1 MPRDVE
7 RELTLARQ
15 TRSLTG
21 TSTAL
26 GRLSLNQATIPAWTL
41 PEAAAAC
48 ARAGLGWIAPW
59 RDRVAEVGLGASIR
73 AIRDA
78 GLGVSSLCRGG
89 WFGAADGAGRRDRMD
104 DNRRAVEE
112 AAELGAACLILVCG
126 PAPDRSLRAARDY
139 VAEAVARLAEHA
151 ASHGVALA
159 VEPLHPMYCA
169 DRSVIV
175 TLAQALAVATPAGPG
190 ERVGVVVD
198 AYHVWW
204 DPELYERVSACKGR
218 ILGFHVSD
226 WLVPTP
232 DMLNGRGLPG
242 EGVIELRRLRQAV
255 DGAGYAGPIEVEI
268 FNEELW
274 ALPAAEALSLV
285 AARYLAHVA
294 DQEV

>member
-1 MPRDVE
+1 M
-7 RELTLARQ
+7 TLA
-15 TRSLTG
+15 T
-21 TSTAL
+21 TAL

-41 PEAAAAC
+41 PQAAEAC

-59 RDRVAEVGLGASIR
+59 RDRVSEVGLEASAR

-78 GLGVSSLCRGG
+78 GLRVSSLCRGG
-89 WFGAADGAGRRDRMD
+89 WFDGFDEAARRDRMD
-104 DNRRAVEE
+104 DNRRAVDE
-112 AAELGAACLILVCG
+112 AAELGAACLVLVCG

-139 VAEAVARLAEHA
+139 VTEAVARLAEHA
-151 ASHGVALA
+151 ASRGVALA
-159 VEPLHPMYCA
+159 VEPLHPMYCG

-175 TLAQALAVATPAGPG
+175 TLDQALAVASLAGPV
-190 ERVGVVVD
+190 ECVGVVID

-204 DPELYERVSACKGR
+204 DPDLFQHVCACTGR

-242 EGVIELRRLRQAV
+242 DGVIELRRLRQAV
-255 DGAGYAGPIEVEI
+255 DDAGYAGPIEVEI
-268 FNEELW
+268 FNEKLW
-274 ALPAAEALSLV
+274 ALPAAQALNLV

-294 DQEV
+294 DEEVSL